1 MVNNHLRINE
11 YRTLCARYSLWIH
24 NKCLRR
30 SLRHLVESSAEL
42 STLDIPTDF
51 LIGARKAVCAA
62 QAT

>member
-1 MVNNHLRINE
+1 LFHFKENLFNNNTKCHTNATYYTHINSARI
-11 YRTLCARYSLWIH
+11 
-24 NKCLRR
+24 
-30 SLRHLVESSAEL
+30 ESSAEL

>member
-1 MVNNHLRINE
+1 VH
-11 YRTLCARYSLWIH
+11 TSCAGQG
-24 NKCLRR
+24 
-30 SLRHLVESSAEL
+30 LRHLVESSAEL